1 MKTISS
7 DKLPPLLREIDNPP
21 EKLFVKGELCPEQ
34 KYIAIVGSRKATSY
48 GKKVTRHIAYELSG
62 MGFCIVSGLAL
73 GIDTFA
79 HEFALEAGGKTVA
92 VLACGLDRIYPYE
105 NSKLAEKISKNGA
118 LISEYEKGAAP
129 IKYRFLERNR
139 LISGMS
145 IATIVVEAG
154 EKSGALI
161 TARHA
166 VLQGREVFAVP
177 GDIDRSES
185 KGCAL
190 LLKEGAHPFVSVMD
204 VLENLNIQSN
214 IMTYIKKKNQ
224 NSLSEEEK
232 EIFKLVAKGSETSFE
247 EIMRFSNFHIS
258 KIQSIISILELRGLI
273 ERSSFGFYT
282 RVTL

>member
-1 MKTISS
+1 MKTFPP
-7 DKLPPLLREIDNPP
+7 DKFPPLLREIENPP
-21 EKLFVKGELCPEQ
+21 KKLFIKGELCPEQ

-48 GKKVTRHIAYELSG
+48 GKKVTRHIAHELSG

-92 VLACGLDRIYPYE
+92 VLACGLDKVYPYE
-105 NSKLAEKISKNGA
+105 NLELAGKICDNGA
-118 LISEYEKGAAP
+118 LISEYDKGSAP

-190 LLKEGAHPFVSVMD
+190 LLKEGAHPFISVVD
-204 VLENLNIQSN
+204 ILENLNIQSN
-214 IMTYIKKKNQ
+214 IMTYIRKKNLTA
-224 NSLSEEEK
+224 LSEEEK
-232 EIFKLVAKGSETSFE
+232 EIFELVPKGSETSFE
-247 EIMRFSNFHIS
+247 DIMRFSDFHIS

-273 ERSSFGFYT
+273 ERNSFGLYT